1 MNAKGESVQDV
12 AITRLTQEGV
22 IRVAGADARAFLH
35 AQLTNDIEQLGQ
47 DQARR
52 AGWCTAKGRLLATLL
67 VVPQSDAFLL
77 LLPSELVTAVM
88 KRLKM
93 FILRSKVTLDD
104 ASAHWI
110 QYGLFGSGALRALAA
125 HSVQASGAVLT
136 LARDRAAILIRI
148 EGERFRILVP
158 AESVAGLVERL
169 GLPEVSETR
178 WWLEE
183 IRMGLPQVVAAT
195 QELFVPQMLNFEAV
209 AGLDFKKGCY
219 PGQEVVARSQYR
231 GTLKRRTYLV
241 DSSDALTSGMEVFHS
256 GDLTQPAGRVVLA
269 ASLSDARH
277 AALVELKISALDSG
291 DLHAGDASGPLLR
304 PGALPYPLDT
314 EVV

>member
-93 FILRSKVTLDD
+93 FVLRSKVTLDD

-219 PGQEVVARSQYR
+219 PGQEVVARAQYR
-231 GTLKRRTYLV
+231 GQVKRHMLRARVAGSTPPAVGQDLYCDNQPGQPCGTVVAVAAV
-241 DSSDALTSGMEVFHS
+241 DGGSELLAVVPSG
-256 GDLTQPAGRVVLA
+256 A
-269 ASLSDARH
+269 AESH
-277 AALVELKISALDSG
+277 AAVRVAPG
-291 DLHAGDASGPLLR
+291 GAPLEWL
-304 PGALPYPLDT
+304 PLPYT
-314 EVV
+314 A